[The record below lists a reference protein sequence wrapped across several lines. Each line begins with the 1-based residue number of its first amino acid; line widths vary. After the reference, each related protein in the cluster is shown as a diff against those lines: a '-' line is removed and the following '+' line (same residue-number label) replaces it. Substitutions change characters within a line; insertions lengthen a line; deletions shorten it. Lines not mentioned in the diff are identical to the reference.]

1 VEEAMNKGVLL
12 VGRTSTV
19 LDEARKGLTAQD
31 VTLFG
36 ATTLDEVR
44 KALDEN
50 PIDAVIMGAG
60 IDLETRLRIVR
71 HVFEASDST
80 SVHMKD
86 FESGPEGFLPFV
98 EGVLDGQAAS

>member
-1 VEEAMNKGVLL
+1 MNKGVLL
-12 VGRTSTV
+12 VGRTRTV

-36 ATTLDEVR
+36 AITLYEVR
-44 KALDEN
+44 KVFDEN

-60 IDLETRLRIVR
+60 IDLETGLRIVR

-86 FESGPEGFLPFV
+86 FESGPEGYLPFV
-98 EGVLDGQAAS
+98 EGVLDGQATS